1 MLDEKS
7 QQKADAQPAERSG
20 KMTHSEHIETRRK
33 LRSIYDVSTFEQLVE
48 SCVLTDEDKSIL
60 RLHYLKGK
68 DFRFIGNALGFSEV
82 TIKRR
87 HRKILSKLNKM
98 F

>member
-1 MLDEKS
+1 MSDGKDR
-7 QQKADAQPAERSG
+7 QKADARPAERSG
-20 KMTHSEHIETRRK
+20 NMTHAEHIDTRRK
-33 LRSIYDVSTFEQLVE
+33 LRSIYEVSTFEQLIE

-68 DFRFIGNALGFSEV
+68 DFRFIGDALGFSET
-82 TIKRR
+82 TIKKR

-98 F
+98 L